1 MQMTKRGRGGE
12 LTVTKPSEV
21 IKGFMGRPS
30 ASAKKREDVN
40 TIRALNE
47 FFILRRK
54 LAPRSCSFPVLC
66 CLLMLDRA
74 AYTHVTICWTR
85 METATIQ
92 ATSTACERESE
103 GETGQNR
110 EGQ

>member
-1 MQMTKRGRGGE
+1 MQMTKRGRGQKF
-12 LTVTKPSEV
+12 TVTKPSEV

-30 ASAKKREDVN
+30 ASAKKRQDVN
-40 TIRALNE
+40 TIRALKK

-74 AYTHVTICWTR
+74 AYKHVTICWTR

-92 ATSTACERESE
+92 ATSTAFIDLSKQPFWPVKKR
-103 GETGQNR
+103 
-110 EGQ
+110 

>member
-1 MQMTKRGRGGE
+1 
-12 LTVTKPSEV
+12 VTKPSEV

-40 TIRALNE
+40 TIRALKK

-85 METATIQ
+85 MDTATIH
-92 ATSTACERESE
+92 ATSVAFMLSSKQPFCPVKKR
-103 GETGQNR
+103 
-110 EGQ
+110 